1 MYKRFNIRFLHNSS
15 GALDKHVV
23 AVLVILYVCLFTYV
37 P

>member
-1 MYKRFNIRFLHNSS
+1 MYKRFNIRFLHNST

-23 AVLVILYVCLFTYV
+23 AVLVILFVCLFRYV